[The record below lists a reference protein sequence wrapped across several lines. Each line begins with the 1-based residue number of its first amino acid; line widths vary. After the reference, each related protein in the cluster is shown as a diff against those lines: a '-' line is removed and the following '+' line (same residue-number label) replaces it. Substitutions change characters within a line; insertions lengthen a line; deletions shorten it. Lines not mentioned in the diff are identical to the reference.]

1 VNEVVRALVS
11 RTKPPAYQNHPVK
24 LLYATQVST
33 AAPTFV
39 IWTNNPEGVTD
50 SYQRYLQNGFRDAWG
65 FLGVPIRIN
74 LRRRGEEE
82 EHG

>member
-1 VNEVVRALVS
+1 MRALVS
-11 RTKPPAYQNHPVK
+11 RTKPPAWQNHPVK

-39 IWTNNPEGVTD
+39 IWTNHPEGVTD
-50 SYQRYLQNGFRDAWG
+50 SYQRYLLNGFRDAWG

-74 LRRRGEEE
+74 FRRRGEEE
-82 EHG
+82 ENG